1 WMPEVTLGIG
11 RYQGVIGGI
20 SQQLLSWYDK
30 SGNRYL
36 TSDELAQLERT
47 RAEQERTR
55 AEHLAQYLI
64 SLGIDP
70 NNLPSD
76 S

>member
-1 WMPEVTLGIG
+1 MPEVALGIG
-11 RYQGVIGGI
+11 RYQGEIGGI
-20 SQQLLSWYDK
+20 SQQFLSWYDK

-47 RAEQERTR
+47 RAKQ
-55 AEHLAQYLI
+55 LAQYLR

-70 NNLPSD
+70 NNLPSH